1 MCITNKVLEIGI
13 KEMRN
18 INKVLNKM
26 IRDLDYCKTLVKS
39 QPNLL
44 DYKEV
49 KQICYDKTIVELK
62 PKSDEKTR

>member
-1 MCITNKVLEIGI
+1 MK
-13 KEMRN
+13 N

-44 DYKEV
+44 DFEETK
-49 KQICYDKTIVELK
+49 KICYGKIIVELK
-62 PKSDEKTR
+62 PKLDEKTR

>member
-1 MCITNKVLEIGI
+1 MK
-13 KEMRN
+13 N

-26 IRDLDYCKTLVKS
+26 IRDLDYCKTLVRS

-49 KQICYDKTIVELK
+49 KQICYGKIIVELK

>member
-1 MCITNKVLEIGI
+1 MCITNKDLEIGI
-13 KEMRN
+13 KEMKN

-49 KQICYDKTIVELK
+49 KQICYGKIIVELK